1 MKAFKVF
8 VLVFLSVNIVIW
20 LVTYFLNI
28 NLFSILQI
36 QTPNIEVR
44 EPSYKLTTNISKSPI
59 GNFDPVFV
67 LYDEDCIKYGPYKL
81 SEAVL
86 EIQNGLSTTC
96 SSLISD
102 ENDILINLH
111 DRRDAS
117 LTNIK
122 NNISNLLYSSSSY
135 LNLFPGFEGDKEANL
150 RIQLAIYQLPD
161 LLRSILTNEVQVLN
175 GCHPYGEALFNR
187 CVYGVF
193 DPVGYGADGNFGNDW
208 AMTIWISDRGL
219 ESGKLKD
226 ILIHEAAH
234 AYSYL
239 VLKQCVLQDGSTF
252 RNLAHQRY
260 GNEENLADVFV
271 YYYGGKWTNYYKLD
285 YLPVEENKW
294 MTDMIDYCNIYQQA
308 VSALSS

>member
-122 NNISNLLYSSSSY
+122 NNISNLLYSSSSD
-135 LNLFPGFEGDKEANL
+135 LNLFPGFEGDEEANL

-161 LLRSILTNEVQVLN
+161 PLRSILTNEVQVLN

-219 ESGKLKD
+219 
-226 ILIHEAAH
+226 
-234 AYSYL
+234 
-239 VLKQCVLQDGSTF
+239 
-252 RNLAHQRY
+252 
-260 GNEENLADVFV
+260 
-271 YYYGGKWTNYYKLD
+271 
-285 YLPVEENKW
+285 
-294 MTDMIDYCNIYQQA
+294 
-308 VSALSS
+308 

>member
-44 EPSYKLTTNISKSPI
+44 EPSYKLTTNVSKSPI
-59 GNFDPVFV
+59 GNFDPVFI
-67 LYDEDCIKYGPYKL
+67 LYDEDCNKYGPYKL

-117 LTNIK
+117 LTNVVGK
-122 NNISNLLYSSSSY
+122 NMGKISAWYDNEWGFSNRMCDIAKY
-135 LNLFPGFEGDKEANL
+135 LHK
-150 RIQLAIYQLPD
+150 
-161 LLRSILTNEVQVLN
+161 
-175 GCHPYGEALFNR
+175 
-187 CVYGVF
+187 
-193 DPVGYGADGNFGNDW
+193 
-208 AMTIWISDRGL
+208 IS
-219 ESGKLKD
+219 
-226 ILIHEAAH
+226 
-234 AYSYL
+234 
-239 VLKQCVLQDGSTF
+239 
-252 RNLAHQRY
+252 
-260 GNEENLADVFV
+260 
-271 YYYGGKWTNYYKLD
+271 
-285 YLPVEENKW
+285 
-294 MTDMIDYCNIYQQA
+294 
-308 VSALSS
+308 